1 MRNLF
6 LFFIFTCLFVTAG
19 CVKNDNLL
27 PDDSIKEQTL
37 KIGVIG
43 QSPAVTETNIVFTE
57 TTFEKL
63 SNATDT
69 DFDALFIMP
78 EKLEEASHGQYAK
91 LYKSVKYPVFF
102 IGSTKSYYPFT
113 EETLT
118 YSNAP
123 STHSGMYATGMI
135 YEDGQIKIFEYG
147 LKNGEKTEE
156 NLKALYTNIFK
167 TIINEFVLRKT
178 SL

>member
-1 MRNLF
+1 LEDKGDGIICKIYLKGVDDLRNLF

-78 EKLEEASHGQYAK
+78 EKLEEASHAQYAK
-91 LYKSVKYPVFF
+91 L
-102 IGSTKSYYPFT
+102 
-113 EETLT
+113 
-118 YSNAP
+118 
-123 STHSGMYATGMI
+123 
-135 YEDGQIKIFEYG
+135 
-147 LKNGEKTEE
+147 
-156 NLKALYTNIFK
+156 
-167 TIINEFVLRKT
+167 
-178 SL
+178 